1 MSELCQSYV
10 TFSSVMS
17 ELCQSY
23 VRVMSVMSER
33 LKPHPAGK
41 IIIMYTYRLKHV
53 RTYLIVSC
61 ECLKEL
67 KPILSSEFAQLQ
79 QP

>member
-1 MSELCQSYV
+1 
-10 TFSSVMS
+10 
-17 ELCQSY
+17 
-23 VRVMSVMSER
+23 MSVMSER